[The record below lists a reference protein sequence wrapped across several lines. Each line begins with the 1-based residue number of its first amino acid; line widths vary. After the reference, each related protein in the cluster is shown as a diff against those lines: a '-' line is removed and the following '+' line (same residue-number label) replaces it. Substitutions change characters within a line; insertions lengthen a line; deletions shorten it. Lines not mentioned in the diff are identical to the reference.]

1 MNRSRLAP
9 AAFAVLAVLLAAGC
23 GDPGGLESA
32 GATPTAQGPTHLWP
46 DLPSPSVP
54 AEDYGAIE
62 SVRVKGVE
70 VPKGDLHKVDAVD
83 VVRADFTE
91 NPGTYEPSDR
101 TYKETV
107 ERLKDC
113 AEDGSPGRCPVL
125 KAYYRDLTGDGKDD
139 LIVGISTPDDNLDI
153 RVYAE
158 EKRQLTQI
166 MEMSDAVLG
175 VELAGRDLII
185 RAVSSLAG
193 YEYHTVWSWDSHQ
206 KAMLPKSDEIVR
218 SGNAPHPKSHRSAT
232 ARPATPPPSP
242 SASASGSSASVG
254 SSSGSGG

>member
-1 MNRSRLAP
+1 MQRSRLAP
-9 AAFAVLAVLLAAGC
+9 AAFAVLAVLLAGGC
-23 GDPGGLESA
+23 GDPGGLRGA
-32 GATPTAQGPTHLWP
+32 GPTPTAEGPTRLWP

-62 SVRVKGVE
+62 AVKVKGVE
-70 VPKGDLHKVDAVD
+70 VPQGDLRKVDPVD

-91 NPGTYEPSDR
+91 NPGTYEPTDKA
-101 TYKETV
+101 YKETV

-113 AEDGSPGRCPVL
+113 AEDGSGEQGRCPVL
-125 KAYYRDLTGDGKDD
+125 KAYYRDLTGDGRDD
-139 LIVGISTPDDNLDI
+139 LIVGVSTPDDNLDI

-158 EKRQLTQI
+158 EERQLTQI

-185 RAVSSLAG
+185 RAISSLAG

-206 KAMLPKSDEIVR
+206 KAMLPTSDEIVR
-218 SGNAPHPKSHRSAT
+218 AAKGHRGKAPKSSTPRPS
-232 ARPATPPPSP
+232 ARPTP
-242 SASASGSSASVG
+242 
-254 SSSGSGG
+254 SGSGG

>member
-9 AAFAVLAVLLAAGC
+9 AAFAVLAVLLAGGC
-23 GDPGGLESA
+23 GDPGGLRGA
-32 GATPTAQGPTHLWP
+32 GPTPTAEGPTHLWP

-62 SVRVKGVE
+62 AVKVKGVK
-70 VPKGDLHKVDAVD
+70 VPDGDLHKVDPVD

-91 NPGTYEPSDR
+91 NPGTYETTDR
-101 TYKETV
+101 AYKETV

-113 AEDGSPGRCPVL
+113 AQDDSGKQNRCPVL

-139 LIVGISTPDDNLDI
+139 LIVGVSTPDDNLDI

-158 EKRQLTQI
+158 EDRRLTQI

-185 RAVSSLAG
+185 RAISSLPG

-206 KAMLPKSDEIVR
+206 KAMLPTSDEIVR
-218 SGNAPHPKSHRSAT
+218 SANAARPKSHRPKTPAPVSP
-232 ARPATPPPSP
+232 RPTPSE
-242 SASASGSSASVG
+242 
-254 SSSGSGG
+254 SGGR

>member
-1 MNRSRLAP
+1 MQRSRLAP
-9 AAFAVLAVLLAAGC
+9 AAFAVLAVLLAGGC
-23 GDPGGLESA
+23 GDPGGLRGA
-32 GATPTAQGPTHLWP
+32 GPTPTAEGPTHLWP

-62 SVRVKGVE
+62 AVKVKGVE
-70 VPKGDLHKVDAVD
+70 VPKGDLRKVDPVD

-91 NPGTYEPSDR
+91 NPGTYEPTDR
-101 TYKETV
+101 AYKETV

-113 AEDGSPGRCPVL
+113 AEDGSGEQGRCPVL
-125 KAYYRDLTGDGKDD
+125 KAYYRDLTGDGRDD
-139 LIVGISTPDDNLDI
+139 LIVGVSTPDDNLDI

-185 RAVSSLAG
+185 RAISSLAG

-206 KAMLPKSDEIVR
+206 KAMLPTSDEIVR
-218 SGNAPHPKSHRSAT
+218 SAKGPRKKAPKSSAP
-232 ARPATPPPSP
+232 RPSTRPSP
-242 SASASGSSASVG
+242 
-254 SSSGSGG
+254 SGSGG

>member
-1 MNRSRLAP
+1 MQRSRLAP
-9 AAFAVLAVLLAAGC
+9 AAFAVLAVLLAGGC
-23 GDPGGLESA
+23 GDPGGLRGA
-32 GATPTAQGPTHLWP
+32 GPTPTAEGPTHLWP

-62 SVRVKGVE
+62 AVKVKGVE
-70 VPKGDLHKVDAVD
+70 VPQGDLRKVDPVD

-91 NPGTYEPSDR
+91 NPGTYEPTDKA
-101 TYKETV
+101 YKETV

-113 AEDGSPGRCPVL
+113 AEDGSGEQGRCPVL
-125 KAYYRDLTGDGKDD
+125 KAYYRDLTGDGRDD
-139 LIVGISTPDDNLDI
+139 LIVGVSTPDDNLDI

-158 EKRQLTQI
+158 EERQLTQI

-185 RAVSSLAG
+185 RAISSLAG

-206 KAMLPKSDEIVR
+206 KAMLPTSDEIVR
-218 SGNAPHPKSHRSAT
+218 AAKGHRGKAPKSSTPRPS
-232 ARPATPPPSP
+232 ARPTP
-242 SASASGSSASVG
+242 
-254 SSSGSGG
+254 SGSGG

>member
-1 MNRSRLAP
+1 MNRSRLA
-9 AAFAVLAVLLAAGC
+9 AAALAALAVAAVGGC
-23 GDPGGLESA
+23 GDPGGLEGA

-62 SVRVKGVE
+62 SVKVEGVE
-70 VPKGDLHKVDAVD
+70 VPKGGLREVDPVD
-83 VVRADFTE
+83 VVRADFAE
-91 NPGTYEPSDR
+91 NPGTYERSDSA
-101 TYKETV
+101 YQETV
-107 ERLKDC
+107 ERLEDC
-113 AEDGSPGRCPVL
+113 AEDGSGEKGRCPVL
-125 KAYYRDLTGDGKDD
+125 KAYYRDLTGDGEDD
-139 LIVGISTPDDNLDI
+139 LIVGVATPDDNLDI

-158 EKRQLTQI
+158 RERQLTQI

-206 KAMLPKSDEIVR
+206 KTMLPTSDEIVR
-218 SGNAPHPKSHRSAT
+218 APNAPRPK
-232 ARPATPPPSP
+232 TPRPSP
-242 SASASGSSASVG
+242 AKPSGSGTPSAG
-254 SSSGSGG
+254 SSSAGGGR